1 MSKTPK
7 HLYPA
12 ARSRS
17 EPTGR
22 RGVKYESAR
31 KHRAHS
37 HRLRDASP
45 WYWFAL
51 GFVIYMLAYIAMYPA
66 AARAQTPPPKAPAS
80 TSLKLPRV
88 SEPTE
93 RRGDVKSA
101 EGSVKWVITPHSDA
115 RVPTR
120 HGYCTA
126 EVTLP
131 SKVRVGI
138 TLIPATKL
146 LPTRALVTVHG
157 VDFGP
162 PLPAGDSE
170 GLVSIDDGAPVPVYV
185 RRDTPSRTTFE
196 LLYAPPAADRLASA
210 SDPQE
215 IPEAPASVTRTEG
228 LEGSAKR
235 SEFLFQIANGQVLS
249 VLAGTRV
256 FKVDLAGSL
265 AAVKELHKC
274 NNEGQQTLNKRRLAT
289 ASPARILSTLNP

>member
-37 HRLRDASP
+37 HRLRDAAP

-66 AARAQTPPPKAPAS
+66 AARAQTPPPKAPAAPS
-80 TSLKLPRV
+80 R

-93 RRGDVKSA
+93 RRENVI
-101 EGSVKWVITPHSDA
+101 WVITPHPDA

-170 GLVSIDDGAPVPVYV
+170 GLVAIDDGAPVPVYV

-196 LLYAPPAADRLASA
+196 LPAASSEDERL
-210 SDPQE
+210 
-215 IPEAPASVTRTEG
+215 
-228 LEGSAKR
+228 R
-235 SEFLFQIANGQVLS
+235 SEFLLQSANGQVLS

-274 NNEGQQTLNKRRLAT
+274 NNEGQQTLNKQRLAT
-289 ASPARILSTLNP
+289 ATPARIVFTLNP

>member
-80 TSLKLPRV
+80 VTRPA
-88 SEPTE
+88 EP
-93 RRGDVKSA
+93 

-196 LLYAPPAADRLASA
+196 LPAASSEDERL
-210 SDPQE
+210 
-215 IPEAPASVTRTEG
+215 
-228 LEGSAKR
+228 R
-235 SEFLFQIANGQVLS
+235 SEFLLQSANGQVLS

-274 NNEGQQTLNKRRLAT
+274 NNEGQQTLNKSRLAT
-289 ASPARILSTLNP
+289 ATPARIVSTLNP

>member
-12 ARSRS
+12 ALRVSGRLTGAP
-17 EPTGR
+17 PTGR

-37 HRLRDASP
+37 HRLRDAAP

-66 AARAQTPPPKAPAS
+66 AARAQTPPPKAPAAPS
-80 TSLKLPRV
+80 R

-93 RRGDVKSA
+93 RRENVI
-101 EGSVKWVITPHSDA
+101 WVITPHPDA

-196 LLYAPPAADRLASA
+196 LLYAPPAVDRLASA

-274 NNEGQQTLNKRRLAT
+274 NNEGQQTLNKSRLAT
-289 ASPARILSTLNP
+289 ATPARIVSTLSP